1 MIMFKYF
8 KYIGLNIGWS
18 ETGAKRENYVPEE
31 SMELAERYLSYLKEM
46 DLYQIDRRNTIETK
60 NSQLIGQASIVT
72 SIFSL
77 FVPLLLDNFYSL
89 PVLSKILITVIF
101 LIVLGHY
108 LLTIFHATKT
118 LEINKYCYPNRSTS
132 TVTKK
137 ERAQKEIDFI
147 NDEINDLIH
156 IVDKA
161 AEIDN
166 KKGENLIYATR
177 CFQVANFGF
186 GFLTIVITIIAF
198 TNVKN
203 PSEAITKESSEFN
216 LKYIDTL
223 KSKTVDPPASILF
236 NQVQDSINLELFDE
250 IRDND

>member
-1 MIMFKYF
+1 MMLKYL
-8 KYIGLNIGWS
+8 KYIGLKIERC
-18 ETGAKRENYVPEE
+18 ETNPECKNYVPEE
-31 SMELAERYLSYLKEM
+31 SMELAERYLAYLKEM
-46 DLYQIDRRNTIETK
+46 DIYQIDRRNTIETK

-89 PVLSKILITVIF
+89 PVLSKIIITIIF

-118 LEINKYCYPNRSTS
+118 LEIDKYRYPNRSTS

-137 ERAQKEIDFI
+137 ERALKELDFI

-186 GFLTIVITIIAF
+186 GFLTCVIIFVAF
-198 TNVKN
+198 
-203 PSEAITKESSEFN
+203 
-216 LKYIDTL
+216 
-223 KSKTVDPPASILF
+223 SI
-236 NQVQDSINLELFDE
+236 
-250 IRDND
+250 